1 MGLGKTLQSIAF
13 MAHLKH
19 TLQASGPF
27 LVVVPL
33 SVISNWLAEIE
44 RFCPRLRPVRFHG
57 PKEERSRIK
66 SDELA
71 ASSEFD
77 VVITT
82 VSTCTSAIERDCYM
96 LRVYAA
102 LLAAAIAVS
111 TNRARCSV
119 TAQS

>member
-44 RFCPRLRPVRFHG
+44 RFCPRLRAVRFHG

-82 VSTCTSAIERDCYM
+82 VSTSSTACILCCESESSVV
-96 LRVYAA
+96 RVRM
-102 LLAAAIAVS
+102 S
-111 TNRARCSV
+111 TLSSV
-119 TAQS
+119 A